1 MQKSFRCAL
10 VCGILFIVCV
20 NVYSQERKVR
30 KDAVSD
36 SVKVL
41 KEVAVTAQKS
51 NYIEYHLDKVV
62 VNVSGLIGL
71 TGGNAVDI
79 LNSAPGVFVDES
91 GAINL
96 KGRGGVLVYV
106 DDKPTQ
112 LSGTDLINYLKS
124 LPTAMIDKIELMSN
138 PSAKYNADGTA
149 IINIRTKKNKTAGFN
164 GNVSVSAGYG
174 RYFRSTNSVLLN
186 YKTSRLNFF
195 LNAGFNA
202 SNVYFNSL
210 RQRKYNY
217 PNTLP
222 SYTLMQQVNE
232 TNHERSVNYKAG
244 VDYEVNKHTTIGVM
258 YNGYTAPYKE
268 TGRYNN
274 HFYNTVGK
282 LDSFTLSRSRYTQ
295 NSMRNAINVN
305 VRHLFSGKEVTINA
319 DYLEFTSR
327 PLQTLE
333 SDFFLPA
340 DSLVKQSTFITR
352 LPFRALI
359 YSARADY
366 SDTLFSK
373 IKVETGIQT
382 IYSERSNS
390 GDYFTASGNVFFPDA
405 LLTNKFRYRE
415 NIHSAYINLQG
426 NYKRLSAQAGLRLER
441 TEGNALQYAMH
452 LKQDTAFAVEYINL
466 FPTIYLMYKIDSSG
480 NNMIS
485 FSAGKRIERPGYYD
499 LNPSSFYFDRNT
511 SNTGNSLLQPAFTN
525 NLELQYIYK
534 GKLITGINYSKTRG
548 YITRGYKQ
556 LGDAFI
562 MIPVNI
568 HRFTNI
574 GLNITW
580 QPDITRWWNLNFYQ
594 EFTANGF
601 NGSIDG
607 NEYKADIKKR
617 VTYNV
622 RAYNRIKLN
631 KGWSADLTT
640 IYRTKV
646 FLWQASLRSIWQM
659 HAGIQKKL
667 NDKATL
673 NLAAKDI
680 FHSWKLQ
687 RDIVIPYGQVHYHLE
702 FDTQRFDITF
712 GYRFGKFANYK
723 ERRTGIDAE
732 AGRVN

>member
-1 MQKSFRCAL
+1 MQKSFRCVL
-10 VCGILFIVCV
+10 VCGILFIVCG
-20 NVYSQERKVR
+20 NVYSQERKLR

-79 LNSAPGVFVDES
+79 LNSSPGVFVDES
-91 GAINL
+91 GSINL

-149 IINIRTKKNKTAGFN
+149 IINIRTKKNKIAGFN
-164 GNVSVSAGYG
+164 GSFSVSAGSG

-186 YKTSRLNFF
+186 YKTNKLNFF

-202 SNVYFNSL
+202 SNVYFNSH
-210 RQRKYNY
+210 RQRQYNY

-222 SYTLMQQVNE
+222 SYTLRQQVNE

-244 VDYEVNKHTTIGVM
+244 IDYEVNKYTTLGVM
-258 YNGYTAPYKE
+258 YNGYTSPYKE
-268 TGRYNN
+268 MGKYNN
-274 HFYNTVGK
+274 HFYNTAGK
-282 LDSFTLSRSRYTQ
+282 PDSFTLSRSRYTQ
-295 NSMRNAINVN
+295 NSMRNALNFN
-305 VRHLFSGKEVTINA
+305 LRHVFAGKEITINA
-319 DYLEFTSR
+319 DYLEFTNR
-327 PLQTLE
+327 PRQTLE
-333 SDFFLPA
+333 SSFFLPA
-340 DSLVKQSTFITR
+340 DSLVKQSTFVTR
-352 LPFRALI
+352 LPFTALI

-366 SDTLFSK
+366 SDTLFGK
-373 IKVETGIQT
+373 IKAETGIQS

-390 GDYFTASGNVFFPDA
+390 GDYFTTSGNVLLPDA
-405 LLTNKFRYRE
+405 LLTSRFRYRE
-415 NIHSAYINLQG
+415 RIHSAYINLQG
-426 NYKRLSAQAGLRLER
+426 SYKRLSAQAGLRLER
-441 TEGNALQYAMH
+441 TEGNALQYAMQ
-452 LKQDTAFAVEYINL
+452 LKPDTAFAVEYTNL
-466 FPTIYLMYKIDSSG
+466 FPTVYVMYKADSSG
-480 NNMIS
+480 HHIIS
-485 FSAGKRIERPGYYD
+485 LSAGKRIERPGYYD
-499 LNPSSFYFDRNT
+499 LNPSSFYYDRNT

-534 GKLITGINYSKTRG
+534 GKFITGINYSKTKG

-556 LGDAFI
+556 VGDAFI
-562 MIPVNI
+562 AIPVNI
-568 HRFTNI
+568 RRFTNI

-580 QPDITRWWNLNFYQ
+580 QPDITRWWNLNLYQ

-607 NEYKADIKKR
+607 NEYKAAIQKR

-622 RAYNRIKLN
+622 RAYNRFKFN
-631 KGWSADLTT
+631 KGWVADLTA

-646 FLWQASLRSIWQM
+646 FLWQASLRPIWQM
-659 HAGIQKKL
+659 HAGVLKKL
-667 NDKATL
+667 NEKATVTF
-673 NLAAKDI
+673 AVKDI
-680 FHSWKLQ
+680 FHSWKLT
-687 RDIVIPYGQVHYHLE
+687 RDIVIPYGQVYYHLE
-702 FDTQRFDITF
+702 FDTQRINFTF
-712 GYRFGKFANYK
+712 SYRFGKLTGNK